1 MNLNVNLNSNFLKF
15 QNYFQL
21 KNFELK
27 KSCGETNEMTRDW
40 VEAFRGKNLL
50 NKIII
55 QDSEVFSKL
64 TCQLVIRMLEEEDDD
79 EEDEVKEFGK
89 KKKEKRKRKK
99 TISNSQFI
107 LNQLN

>member
-1 MNLNVNLNSNFLKF
+1 
-15 QNYFQL
+15 
-21 KNFELK
+21 
-27 KSCGETNEMTRDW
+27 MTRDST
-40 VEAFRGKNLL
+40 EAFRGKNLL

-89 KKKEKRKRKK
+89 KKKEKNNFKLS
-99 TISNSQFI
+99 IHFESI
-107 LNQLN
+107 ELNFSWKLKLKLKCS